1 MEGFEQLA
9 DVLDDGY
16 IMQNAGHHLVGA
28 KRLWDLKKLISS
40 PTWLETKLHSY
51 GVASVVADFRRWVPP
66 ASSWPLI
73 CCHGRTCKGLLGNPA
88 WLKQSCTSCVTMQR
102 TATANVG
109 VGDLQTWHIDCS
121 VLLSCKGAPPYGVPN
136 FAAVCKQHMLQP
148 FCAALIG

>member
-1 MEGFEQLA
+1 MTTALTSSSLLQGASWSSIPDVHADLLDDYMEGFEQLA
-9 DVLDDGY
+9 DVPDDGY

-88 WLKQSCTSCVTMQR
+88 
-102 TATANVG
+102 
-109 VGDLQTWHIDCS
+109 
-121 VLLSCKGAPPYGVPN
+121 
-136 FAAVCKQHMLQP
+136 
-148 FCAALIG
+148 